1 MENICLNVRCGD
13 DEGICSADVS
23 FPLHGV
29 RAATWTC
36 GQTSCDV
43 TKTVTLRSG
52 DMIWRYED
60 SRVESKI
67 ERQRITPACSRH
79 TTSLTRKLHAARVFH
94 TSFGAR
100 RGH

>member
-1 MENICLNVRCGD
+1 M
-13 DEGICSADVS
+13 CSAEMTRGYV
-23 FPLHGV
+23 V
-29 RAATWTC
+29 RMCLFHCMEFVQLLGPAGKQA
-36 GQTSCDV
+36 V

-79 TTSLTRKLHAARVFH
+79 TTSLTRKLHAARVCH